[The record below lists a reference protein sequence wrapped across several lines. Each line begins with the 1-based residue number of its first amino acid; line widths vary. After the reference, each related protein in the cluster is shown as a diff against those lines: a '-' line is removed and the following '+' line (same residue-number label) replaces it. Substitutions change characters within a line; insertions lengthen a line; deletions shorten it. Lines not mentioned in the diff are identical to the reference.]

1 MTQAS
6 TKSLNVWLKTHTWI
20 VSLGDPFNRTTSFN
34 AYLLWRFQAA
44 TPPPSQFNCERSASS
59 RTSIQTRVAETVIQ
73 FVVKTIRNLLH
84 NIPHF

>member
-44 TPPPSQFNCERSASS
+44 TPPPLN
-59 RTSIQTRVAETVIQ
+59 SIAKGLQVAGLV
-73 FVVKTIRNLLH
+73 FKLVLLKL
-84 NIPHF
+84 